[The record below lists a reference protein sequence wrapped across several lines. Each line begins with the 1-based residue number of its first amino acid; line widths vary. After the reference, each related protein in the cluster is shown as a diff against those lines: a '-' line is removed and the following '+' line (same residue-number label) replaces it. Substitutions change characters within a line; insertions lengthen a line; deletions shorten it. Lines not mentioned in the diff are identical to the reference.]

1 MYGLDM
7 RPQSTIVVQYTDI
20 LKSSEAAIINR
31 YKVHGDWVRQ
41 VRYIPPL
48 DCFISCATQWSGALA
63 ISWLEKITTNSDG
76 FIEESR
82 FDIHQGINGFD
93 YHSDL
98 SLIATAGINFHIN
111 LWNPYVTSKPSGLL
125 RGHSAAVVAV
135 QFQTTRQRL
144 LSYSKDNVLC
154 VWDTQLQV
162 CIQKLTG
169 IYPKGLNVYYRTYF
183 HEEKGRLF
191 IAYNDTLA
199 VLQMRPDITDRIFT
213 HDTPVVGVVYNPTFN
228 QIVTVCQGGKM
239 AYWLVESGQRIK
251 NITNCHGDAEIT
263 CLSQD
268 STFTR
273 LYTGSTNG
281 TVKVWDMNGHCQHT
295 LVCSK
300 NSFLDVTQVVI
311 LKRAV
316 IVIGGSKHF
325 TVFKMTNFNDHFVY
339 PSEWKS
345 PPQHR
350 DDVVAGCPL
359 PPHSLITGSYDG
371 ELIVWNTNS
380 DLVSRRMNQR
390 TTKNTETYSEMLYNI
405 SRVVLL
411 TARSSI
417 KSGSTK
423 GANIVTCGG
432 NGYVRFWNAY
442 ECILIGEFAAHP
454 KVSSIVMAVDPLNEK
469 LATADVEGNVKL
481 WNIATYCLSEGSEKC
496 MYAPPL
502 ISQWNAHLDLITDVV
517 FCVRP
522 EKRNVLATS
531 SSDCSVC
538 LWSLE
543 GHRLGIFGQADR
555 WKLDSFQRDTSKDSV
570 FSQEVLPEPAL
581 ERSSE
586 EDSKGIGSAPFI
598 GLAGED
604 FALGIKNVL
613 GDGKIHSE
621 EDLQRIRDRL
631 AVWDQT
637 IMGYRF
643 RHRYDIGKLQSQ

>member
-1 MYGLDM
+1 
-7 RPQSTIVVQYTDI
+7 
-20 LKSSEAAIINR
+20 
-31 YKVHGDWVRQ
+31 
-41 VRYIPPL
+41 
-48 DCFISCATQWSGALA
+48 
-63 ISWLEKITTNSDG
+63 
-76 FIEESR
+76 
-82 FDIHQGINGFD
+82 
-93 YHSDL
+93 
-98 SLIATAGINFHIN
+98 
-111 LWNPYVTSKPSGLL
+111 
-125 RGHSAAVVAV
+125 
-135 QFQTTRQRL
+135 
-144 LSYSKDNVLC
+144 
-154 VWDTQLQV
+154 
-162 CIQKLTG
+162 
-169 IYPKGLNVYYRTYF
+169 
-183 HEEKGRLF
+183 
-191 IAYNDTLA
+191 
-199 VLQMRPDITDRIFT
+199 MRPDITDRIFT

-586 EDSKGIGSAPFI
+586 EDSKGIGSAVDNDSPFI

-637 IMGYRF
+637 IMGVEYRRIRLDKPMRRQPKILTDMTF
-643 RHRYDIGKLQSQ
+643 LHAERLGRPNYGPYYSVGMKPLMKQKDLQSLDFMNNPVKYFASKEDLTGNSALYTHSKLPLVGDYVYNQMNASSSVAVHILSFL